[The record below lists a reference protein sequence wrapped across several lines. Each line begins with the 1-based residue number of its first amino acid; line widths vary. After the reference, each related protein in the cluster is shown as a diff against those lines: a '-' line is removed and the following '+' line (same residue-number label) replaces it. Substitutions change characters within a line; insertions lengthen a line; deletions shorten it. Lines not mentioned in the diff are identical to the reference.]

1 MKSVGFAYGTDGHFH
16 IINFTRHDPKEHDI
30 VIDIIYAGICH
41 SDIHTVYQHWGKV
54 KLPLIP
60 GHEILGIVTEIGSGV
75 TKFKVG
81 DYAGIGCL
89 VGSCHHCSACDN
101 NEEQY
106 CENGAVLTYASHDQ
120 YNNGEYTQGGYSIN
134 YVVDERMAIKVPK
147 GVDYKRIP
155 SLMCAGITTYS
166 PINQSHV
173 NQNDKCAVIGFGGL
187 GHMAVKY
194 LKSLG
199 CEVDTYDIVDKDN
212 TLGTNFTKVTKTTK
226 LPKHKYD
233 FIISTVPYNYNL
245 KDYLGMSKIHSDF
258 AIVGLPPF
266 NDTPSID
273 VTDIVMKY
281 PGVHIYG
288 SQIGGIKETQE
299 CVDYSIQHDIYPDVV
314 LIEPTTESIE
324 KAYDNVVNGKVEFRY
339 CINMKDFNKDVEK
352 HADGG
357 NVGMI
362 DITLGDQTFHVK
374 EAKTEEEKKHGL
386 MNVDSLPK
394 DEGMIFYWDEPQDVS
409 MWMKDTKI
417 PLDIIFINEDYEV
430 TKVAQGQPE
439 SEEQIHQPDTMYVV
453 ELNANSGVKEGD
465 ELDFTNEEEPV
476 MKVLAPD
483 GSTQMNLVGGER
495 IFSRKST
502 RTIIKKAVRAYKSN
516 ADKDYKSLGKYVF
529 KELRAQ
535 DNRKPEYVSLNKD
548 K

>member
-1 MKSVGFAYGTDGHFH
+1 MRSQGFAYGTDGHFH
-16 IINFTRHDPKEHDI
+16 VIDFTRHEPKEHDI

-60 GHEILGIVTEIGSGV
+60 GHEILGIVTNIGSEV

-166 PINQSHV
+166 PIHQSKVQPDWH
-173 NQNDKCAVIGFGGL
+173 CAVIGFGGL

-194 LKSLG
+194 LKDIG

-212 TLGTNFTKVTKTTK
+212 KLGTNFTKVTKSTK

-233 FIISTVPYNYNL
+233 FIISTVPYDYDL
-245 KDYLGMSKIHSDF
+245 KDYIGMAKRHSDF
-258 AIVGLPPF
+258 AIVGVPPY
-266 NDTPSID
+266 NKTPNID
-273 VTDIVMKY
+273 VTDIVIKY

-299 CVDYSIQHDIYPDVV
+299 CVDYSLAHNIYPDVV

-324 KAYDNVVNGKVEFRY
+324 KAYDNVINGKVEFRY
-339 CINMKDFNKDVEK
+339 CINMKDFNKEVSK
-352 HADGG
+352 HQEGG
-357 NVGMI
+357 NMGK
-362 DITLGDQTFHVK
+362 ITISLGDKTFKVR
-374 EAKTEEEKKHGL
+374 EARTPEEKEKGL
-386 MNVDSLPK
+386 MNVTDLPK
-394 DEGMIFYWDEPQDVS
+394 DEGMIFYWNPPQKVE
-409 MWMKDTKI
+409 MWMKNTPI
-417 PLDIIFINEDYEV
+417 PLDIIFINEEQEV
-430 TKVAQGQPE
+430 IAVKQGQPDDE
-439 SEEQIHQPDTMYVV
+439 TLLSEDNTAYVV
-453 ELNANSGVKEGD
+453 ELNQGSGVKVGD
-465 ELDFTNEEEPV
+465 QLDFPDEEGPV

-483 GSTQMNLVGGER
+483 GSTQMELWGGER
-495 IFSRKST
+495 IVSRRETK
-502 RTIIKKAVRAYKSN
+502 ILIQKAAKAYRS
-516 ADKDYKSLGKYVF
+516 ADNKDYKSLGKYMF
-529 KELRAQ
+529 KVLNRQ
-535 DNRKPEYVSLNKD
+535 DNRKPEYVTKKD
-548 K
+548 

>member
-1 MKSVGFAYGTDGHFH
+1 MRSQGFAYGTDGHFH
-16 IINFTRHDPKEHDI
+16 VIDFNRHEPKEHDI

-60 GHEILGIVTEIGSGV
+60 GHEILGIVTAVGNEV

-101 NEEQY
+101 DEEQY

-147 GVDYKRIP
+147 GVDYKRVP

-166 PINQSHV
+166 PIHQSKV
-173 NQNDKCAVIGFGGL
+173 QPNWKCAVIGFGGL

-194 LKSLG
+194 LKDIG

-212 TLGTNFTKVTKTTK
+212 KLGTNFTKVTKSTK

-233 FIISTVPYNYNL
+233 FIISTVPYDYDL
-245 KDYLGMSKIHSDF
+245 KDYIGMAKRHSDF
-258 AIVGLPPF
+258 AIVGVPPY
-266 NDTPSID
+266 NKTPNID
-273 VTDIVMKY
+273 VTDIVIKY

-299 CVDYSIQHDIYPDVV
+299 CVDYSLAHNIYPDVV

-324 KAYDNVVNGKVEFRY
+324 KAYDDVINGKVEFRY
-339 CINMKDFNKDVEK
+339 CINMKDFNKEVSK
-352 HADGG
+352 HQEGG
-357 NVGMI
+357 NMGK
-362 DITLGDQTFHVK
+362 ITISLGDKTFKVR
-374 EAKTEEEKKHGL
+374 EARTPEEKEKGL
-386 MNVDSLPK
+386 MNVTDLPK
-394 DEGMIFYWDEPQDVS
+394 DEGMIFYWNPPQRVE
-409 MWMKDTKI
+409 MWMKNTPI
-417 PLDIIFINEDYEV
+417 PLDIIFINEEQEV
-430 TKVAQGQPE
+430 IAVKQGQPNDE
-439 SEEQIHQPDTMYVV
+439 TLLSGDNTAYVV
-453 ELNANSGVKEGD
+453 ELNQGSGVKVGD
-465 ELDFTNEEEPV
+465 QLDFANEEGPV
-476 MKVLAPD
+476 MKILAPD
-483 GSTQMNLVGGER
+483 GSTQMELWGGER
-495 IFSRKST
+495 IVSRRETK
-502 RTIIKKAVRAYKSN
+502 ILIKKAAKAYRS
-516 ADKDYKSLGKYVF
+516 ADDKDYKSLGKYMF
-529 KELRAQ
+529 KVLNRQ
-535 DNRKPEYVSLNKD
+535 DNRKPEYVTKKD
-548 K
+548 